1 MELVLNQT
9 TKNET
14 LVQPEEIENN
24 SKPCPFIEANTKSVS
39 LQHLIDDTILPVF
52 AKDNEATISHA
63 EFIGNT
69 QKAVEDV
76 FVNHKISSPE
86 IRVSHT
92 IKGRIPSAIGKPVKE
107 LLEHEKTIYYERLA
121 FILEVPEITKSVGKN
136 TVRLCIGGVRAYNQ
150 ENLYSKKTIEKF
162 KVFIGFK
169 NLVCTNLC
177 VSTDG
182 FKDEIRVSNP
192 NELYQ
197 KIVELISSYNYEHH
211 LNQMK
216 DFTNYSLSQQ
226 QFSHLIGKLKLS
238 QYANGD
244 GQNAKLKFD
253 INDKQINNVTRGYLV
268 DSNFK
273 GTENGDLNL
282 FNLFNLFTG
291 AAKSSYI
298 DSFLQRQQQAFE
310 FTHNLAN
317 SIKNE
322 EPNYYLI

>member
-9 TKNET
+9 PKNET

-24 SKPCPFIEANTKSVS
+24 SKPSPFIEANTKSVT
-39 LQHLIDDTILPVF
+39 LQPLIDDTILPVF
-52 AKDNEATISHA
+52 ARDNEATISHA

-76 FVNHKISSPE
+76 FVNYKISSPD

-121 FILEVPEITKSVGKN
+121 FILEVPEITKTVGN
-136 TVRLCIGGVRAYNQ
+136 NRVRLCIGGVRAYNQ

-197 KIVELISSYNYEHH
+197 KIVELISSYNYEQH
-211 LNQMK
+211 LTQMK
-216 DFTNYSLSQQ
+216 DFTNYSLNQE

-244 GQNAKLKFD
+244 GQNANLKFD
-253 INDKQINNVTRGYLV
+253 INDKQINSVTRGYL
-268 DSNFK
+268 DDINFK
-273 GTENGDLNL
+273 ADESGDVNL
-282 FNLFNLFTG
+282 
-291 AAKSSYI
+291 
-298 DSFLQRQQQAFE
+298 
-310 FTHNLAN
+310 
-317 SIKNE
+317 
-322 EPNYYLI
+322 

>member
-9 TKNET
+9 HRNDT
-14 LVQPEEIENN
+14 VIQPEEIEIS
-24 SKPCPFIEANTKSVS
+24 SKPSPFIEANTKPVT
-39 LQHLIDDTILPVF
+39 LNHLIDDTILPVF
-52 AKDNEATISHA
+52 AKDNESTISHA
-63 EFIGNT
+63 EFIKSAE
-69 QKAVEDV
+69 KAAKDV
-76 FVNHKISSPE
+76 LVNYRIDSPD

-92 IKGRIPSAIGKPVKE
+92 IKGRTPNAIGKPVKE
-107 LLEHEKTIYYERLA
+107 LLEHEKTIYYERMA
-121 FILEVPEITKSVGKN
+121 FVIELPEVTRKIGNNKL
-136 TVRLCIGGVRAYNQ
+136 RLCIGGVRAYNQ

-177 VSTDG
+177 ISTDG
-182 FKDEIRVSNP
+182 FKEEIRVSNR

-197 KIVELISSYNYEHH
+197 KIVELISYYDYEHH
-211 LNQMK
+211 INQML
-216 DFTNYSLSQQ
+216 DFTNHRLTQE

-238 QYANGD
+238 QYDNGD

-253 INDKQINNVTRGYLV
+253 INDKQINNVARGYLL

-273 GTENGDLNL
+273 GDENGSLNL
-282 FNLFNLFTG
+282 WNLYNLFTG

-298 DSFLQRQQQAFE
+298 DSFLQRQKQAFE
-310 FTHNLAN
+310 FTHKLAN